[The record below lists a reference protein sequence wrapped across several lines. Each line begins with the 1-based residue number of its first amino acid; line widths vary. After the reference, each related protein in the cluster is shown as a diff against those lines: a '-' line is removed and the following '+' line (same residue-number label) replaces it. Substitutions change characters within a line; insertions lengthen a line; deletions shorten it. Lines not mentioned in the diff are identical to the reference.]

1 MAFII
6 IIVSR
11 LVPNINK
18 LISDLNGIWAALP
31 HVKSLQNHKNFF
43 LKLKNETSPKFS
55 SKIQFKNWSLIQFK
69 KVNFKYPNN
78 KNLVLKEIDLNFKN
92 GKSYAIVGKS
102 GSGKTTL
109 IDILLGLLNPT
120 EGKVLIDQFKLN
132 KRLKKHWMSFIGYV
146 PQQPFIADDTI
157 KNNIAF
163 GITDNQIDVDLVR
176 ECISITQLNDFIK
189 SLPNDINTEI
199 GEFGTKI
206 SGGQKQR
213 IAIARALYNKPK
225 ILVLDEATSA
235 VDGINEKSLQQ
246 SLDKLYGF
254 ITTITIAHK
263 MSTIEKCDHIIL
275 LDNGEIVS
283 EGNFL
288 SLKKKS
294 SLFRNLITT
303 SYK

>member
-1 MAFII
+1 MTKVKVVREGKKFK
-6 IIVSR
+6 VFF
-11 LVPNINK
+11 K
-18 LISDLNGIWAALP
+18 FSDELKKEAEKNENAIFGIE
-31 HVKSLQNHKNFF
+31 
-43 LKLKNETSPKFS
+43 LKLKA
-55 SKIQFKNWSLIQFK
+55 
-69 KVNFKYPNN
+69 V
-78 KNLVLKEIDLNFKN
+78 VD
-92 GKSYAIVGKS
+92 
-102 GSGKTTL
+102 
-109 IDILLGLLNPT
+109 
-120 EGKVLIDQFKLN
+120 
-132 KRLKKHWMSFIGYV
+132 
-146 PQQPFIADDTI
+146 
-157 KNNIAF
+157 
-163 GITDNQIDVDLVR
+163 DLVR